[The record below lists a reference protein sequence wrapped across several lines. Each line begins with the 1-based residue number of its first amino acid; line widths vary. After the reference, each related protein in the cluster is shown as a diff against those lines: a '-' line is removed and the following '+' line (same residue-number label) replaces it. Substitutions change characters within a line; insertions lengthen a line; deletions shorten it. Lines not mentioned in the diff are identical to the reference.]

1 MKSTRTSIEA
11 TVNRAADGGVTYA
24 QDPNTTAINT
34 GVQDVALQEQLCAAA
49 TCPHGRT
56 NAFWCSE
63 CNKKPRMHM
72 NVAES
77 EPEIP
82 GNLNGAAGSPLSAS
96 SHRVSG
102 KPPKG
107 KSDPLLGRY
116 LVGDYLARPPPLAKD
131 QDDEQ
136 PPKKRFLSTA
146 AFELALGDGRTA
158 QHGDV
163 DHLFEECSEEEQV
176 NTAEAEYRIP
186 GVGALTRAT
195 RGPSLL
201 GAAPGVC
208 SSPAKAELK
217 MNALQSHKRALAKAD
232 LREEFLSGAG
242 CASLLLIEDSDVD
255 DILSSMSN
263 KRYSSSATPAPADT
277 FPQSQPPSG
286 TCPHGRTCAF
296 FCNECNIDSD
306 GLHVPEAAVAS
317 DSGIQRSATSKKQD
331 SCTKMHRG
339 IRRVFDSTPASMVQL
354 SQNGKRQCLDDL
366 VLDMR
371 RITAK
376 KRPTDDIE
384 CDRRRIKKS
393 RPVTAASG
401 TPVQTQGAI
410 ATLIGNVSERL
421 THEART
427 VKVPKA
433 QDAPT

>member
-1 MKSTRTSIEA
+1 LPHTSIDA
-11 TVNRAADGGVTYA
+11 TANKAADGVVTYA
-24 QDPNTTAINT
+24 QDPDTIATII
-34 GVQDVALQEQLCAAA
+34 GVQEVALQEQLCAAA

-63 CNKKPRMHM
+63 CNKNPRMHM

-176 NTAEAEYRIP
+176 NTAEAESRIP

-208 SSPAKAELK
+208 SSPAKAELRISVV
-217 MNALQSHKRALAKAD
+217 QQHKRAAARSD
-232 LREEFLSGAG
+232 LRAEFLSGAG
-242 CASLLLIEDSDVD
+242 CASILLLD
-255 DILSSMSN
+255 DGEMEALLKNNSN
-263 KRYSSSATPAPADT
+263 KRNRTATAAAHETATVMNATTTTTSSSSNR
-277 FPQSQPPSG
+277 Q
-286 TCPHGRTCAF
+286 
-296 FCNECNIDSD
+296 
-306 GLHVPEAAVAS
+306 AA
-317 DSGIQRSATSKKQD
+317 G
-331 SCTKMHRG
+331 
-339 IRRVFDSTPASMVQL
+339 
-354 SQNGKRQCLDDL
+354 
-366 VLDMR
+366 
-371 RITAK
+371 
-376 KRPTDDIE
+376 E
-384 CDRRRIKKS
+384 
-393 RPVTAASG
+393 
-401 TPVQTQGAI
+401 
-410 ATLIGNVSERL
+410 SE
-421 THEART
+421 
-427 VKVPKA
+427 
-433 QDAPT
+433 